1 VGGWVGWAVLLFTD
15 AMSTSSQSGFATYQ
29 PDAPGERQD
38 TPPVTI
44 REPTIAELADC
55 AAMIVSRTGGD
66 PDARRERLAG
76 YLADDDHCLLVAVV
90 DSEVA
95 GFGQVMPFSAGLSAA
110 DIAPDGYYL
119 IALFVAPS
127 WRRRGIGEQL
137 TRARMAWAARRADTI
152 WYFANA
158 ANGAT
163 LDLHRRLGFVEVSR
177 RFTFPGVTFAGG
189 TGVLLRAALP
199 GQQPS

>member
-1 VGGWVGWAVLLFTD
+1 
-15 AMSTSSQSGFATYQ
+15 MSTSSQSGFAIYQ
-29 PDAPGERQD
+29 PDAPDERQE
-38 TPPVTI
+38 TPPLTI
-44 REPTIAELADC
+44 REPTTAELADC

-66 PDARRERLAG
+66 PEARRERLAG
-76 YLADDDHCLLVAVV
+76 YLADDDHCLLVAIADSQVV
-90 DSEVA
+90 
-95 GFGQVMPFSAGLSAA
+95 GFGQVMAFSAGPSAPA

-137 TRARMAWAARRADTI
+137 TRARMAWAAPRTDTI

-177 RFTFPGVTFAGG
+177 RFTFPGVSFNGG

-199 GQQPS
+199 GPPTYVAHS